1 MKYYKPLG
9 FLASIVL
16 VISCFL
22 PWAYYP
28 DLQKSFTGFFT
39 EQNMY
44 GKPGMVFVFFAVVSV
59 ILIFINKIWAKRTL
73 IFFAALNAGYL
84 LKTYVIY
91 TSCYRGYCPDKQYG
105 IYLLIISC
113 VTLLVVSFFPD
124 LKVTDNKSDE
134 DLPPSAVNNE

>member
-44 GKPGMVFVFFAVVSV
+44 GKPGMVFVFFAVASV